1 MHAFKDYH
9 FLEFQDDNDIGD
21 IAGYTAI
28 ELFERCGRSGDVT
41 ALHKLLEQDFNQNE
55 EPQMYYKAD
64 K

>member
-1 MHAFKDYH
+1 MI
-9 FLEFQDDNDIGD
+9 LETLQV
-21 IAGYTAI
+21 
-28 ELFERCGRSGDVT
+28 FERCDRSGDVT